1 MTLLSPFDTQAL
13 VEAGARLSKPGDCLS
28 NLIIDLTNCAWFDIT
43 TTEIFSMIAAK
54 KRCYCSVQVKIAL
67 VVMTH
72 EDDGLMRIF
81 SSSTE
86 YKRIRVFLGVAEAER
101 WITMVGKKLSDRM
114 SASEC

>member
-1 MTLLSPFDTQAL
+1 
-13 VEAGARLSKPGDCLS
+13 
-28 NLIIDLTNCAWFDIT
+28 
-43 TTEIFSMIAAK
+43 
-54 KRCYCSVQVKIAL
+54 
-67 VVMTH
+67 MTH